1 MIARVAHDRTLLS
14 VRTIEESEFACVAE
28 AFCQAA
34 KSEERKGES
43 DCLMQNVIVW
53 NLRPCG
59 SWKNLPDQGPD
70 PVSIRTG

>member
-34 KSEERKGES
+34 KSEERKGE
-43 DCLMQNVIVW
+43 
-53 NLRPCG
+53 
-59 SWKNLPDQGPD
+59 
-70 PVSIRTG
+70 